1 MSASL
6 PQCPRCDQGWVHPY
20 RFKDIGT
27 TFALC
32 TECDSLW
39 WPHEAL
45 EITTARFVDDVVAA
59 RLGVAGNPWETR
71 VWADVF
77 EPVSEDR

>member
-20 RFKDIGT
+20 RFNDDGI
-27 TFALC
+27 TFELC

-39 WPHEAL
+39 WSHEAL
-45 EITTARFVDDVVAA
+45 EVTTARFLDDVVAA
-59 RLGVAGNPWETR
+59 RLGVAGNPWETC
-71 VWADVF
+71 VWADVI